1 MTSRALSITV
11 ALVAAVALVAPG
23 GTAHADKRGRA
34 DALFRQGK
42 KHMADKRYADACEA
56 FEKSQKLDPGIGTQL
71 NIAKCY
77 EDWGK
82 LGRAYVAYQSA
93 ERMAKDA
100 NDDRAPKIRELIEQ
114 LQPNVPH
121 LTIRVP
127 DDAPRDLEVT
137 LDNRKIDQFNESFVV
152 DPGPHT
158 IQWWVKGSEKKTKIV
173 PIDRGADSEIAL
185 DIPTP
190 IDESDIAGAGDGKP
204 LETRD
209 GETPGRMQRTLGVT
223 LGGVG
228 LVAFGISSYL
238 TLTARGDYNDALDM
252 HCDGM
257 KNACDMT
264 GLEITRDARSTAN
277 KATIVFVVGAALVGG
292 GAALYFLAPD
302 GPATPAESRPA
313 GAQSLY
319 LTPAL
324 SPDSVGV
331 VLGGRL

>member
-1 MTSRALSITV
+1 MTVRALSITLV
-11 ALVAAVALVAPG
+11 ALVAVVSVG
-23 GTAHADKRGRA
+23 GTAHADKRDRA

-56 FEKSQKLDPGIGTQL
+56 FENSQKLDPGIGTQL

-100 NDDRAPKIRELIEQ
+100 NDERAPKIRELLEA
-114 LQPNVPH
+114 LRPSVPH
-121 LTIRVP
+121 LTVRVP

-137 LDNRKIDQFNESFVV
+137 LDSRKIDQFNESFVV

-158 IQWWVKGSEKKTKIV
+158 VQWWVKGSEKKTKIV
-173 PIDRGADSEIAL
+173 PIDRGGDSEITL

-190 IDESDIAGAGDGKP
+190 IGESDTGAGTP
-204 LETRD
+204 LDTKREPETSA
-209 GETPGRMQRTLGVT
+209 PGRMQRTLGIA
-223 LGGVG
+223 LGGTG
-228 LVAFGISSYL
+228 LVAIGMSSYL
-238 TLTARGDYNDALDM
+238 TLTARSDYNDALDT
-252 HCDGM
+252 HCGGM
-257 KNACDMT
+257 KDACDMT

-277 KATIVFVVGAALVGG
+277 KATIVFFVGAALVGG

-324 SPDSVGV
+324 SPDSIGV

>member
-1 MTSRALSITV
+1 MISRLFSITLV
-11 ALVAAVALVAPG
+11 ALVAVVALVALG
-23 GTAHADKRGRA
+23 GTAQADKRDRA
-34 DALFRQGK
+34 DALFRKGK
-42 KHMADKRYADACEA
+42 KHMAEKRYADACEA

-93 ERMAKDA
+93 ERMAKEA
-100 NDDRAPKIRELIEQ
+100 NDDRAPKIRELIAE

-158 IQWWVKGSEKKTKIV
+158 VQWGVKGSEKKTKIV
-173 PIDRGADSEIAL
+173 PNDRGSDSEITL
-185 DIPTP
+185 EMPEPNVVDT
-190 IDESDIAGAGDGKP
+190 GAGKP
-204 LETRD
+204 LETSPMPPPKV
-209 GETPGRMQRTLGVT
+209 PGRAQRMVGIT
-223 LGGVG
+223 LGGAG
-228 LVAFGISSYL
+228 LVAIGMSTYL
-238 TLTARGDYNDALDM
+238 TLAARSDYNHALDTY
-252 HCDGM
+252 CGGM
-257 KNACDMT
+257 KTTCDMT

-292 GAALYFLAPD
+292 GAALYLLAPD

-319 LTPAL
+319 ITPAL

-331 VLGGRL
+331 VLGGAL